1 METKNKMSSLGINA
15 LRSAAFNPT
24 FEVNIKSRYWQQQQR
39 RPRHSLLCA
48 ADLPLRVGVTARGY
62 KANPESQQL

>member
-1 METKNKMSSLGINA
+1 MSSLGINA

-24 FEVNIKSRYWQQQQR
+24 FEVNIKSRYWQQQQQ
-39 RPRHSLLCA
+39 RPRHCA

-62 KANPESQQL
+62 KAKP